1 MDTGNQR
8 RDPLFNEQVSSA
20 EDWQARVDR
29 LQELVSLLLMK
40 NETMRM
46 TLSIEEQNEQ
56 SGGSF

>member
-1 MDTGNQR
+1 MVTGNQR
-8 RDPLFNEQVSSA
+8 RDSLFNEQVFSA

-46 TLSIEEQNEQ
+46 TLSTEEQNEQ